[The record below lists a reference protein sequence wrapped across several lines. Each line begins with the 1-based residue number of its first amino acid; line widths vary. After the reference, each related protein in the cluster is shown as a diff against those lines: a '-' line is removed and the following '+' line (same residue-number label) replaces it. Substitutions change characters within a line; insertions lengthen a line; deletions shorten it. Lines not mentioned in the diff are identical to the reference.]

1 MTALKTS
8 SPRPARAYSALLT
21 ALVLCWV
28 AAFAPTALAQTFD
41 RGHVDVFYVTSH
53 GGELSLSMKED
64 VTGGGVQRS
73 GDDVVLHVS
82 DAAWSEA
89 TAGVDGIGQATY
101 FLPQSQNPEVIWPG
115 WDTQPVAADGYQAV
129 DFNFQDVSGPGQV
142 YIFETEGFGGIK
154 SVTNDGSY
162 NLRTGSVITQPYPA
176 HKHINWAFTHPGTY
190 RMTVYASAD
199 GQSSNAVTYTWQVG
213 GESAG
218 APAPSVSGG
227 GEAGGHSGG
236 HTGDHSGGHGDGHAG
251 GHHDGHGGEVDHTG
265 NQPGAPAPHAGEGS
279 APGSR
284 AGGGSAPGPRDGGAR
299 LGPAPKSAPPAGA
312 SGGASS
318 GSKPGGGNAQCTPG
332 LQPQIKD
339 DTTSPPQ
346 WRPAQGATFYL
357 SSNAE
362 VKLPSNVGTVPEGK
376 AWMIGATQVA
386 GVPWLGA
393 NTQHE
398 SMHEH
403 LASSVRWEITGFS
416 GPGPMTVYSQGQLG
430 QIVGEEWFRAAGGGF
445 QGSKAIPRNTH
456 VHPNWVFGAPGN
468 YQVNITQSAQLNNG
482 KKVSGNA
489 TLNFVVGG
497 NNPGGAL
504 SNGHFDL
511 GAVVNPE
518 GGECAGAGV
527 AGGAAGGAGSADSAG
542 NGADGADLAA
552 TEGLSE
558 EELAAQGLAA
568 DGTPLGNGFSS
579 AFANQNSK
587 LFNIA
592 AIVLGLGLLF
602 LGVAAAHFAVKK
614 AKAAD
619 EDDDAADAD
628 EEAGNSTTTTG
639 TQPPQPPKPPQ
650 TAMIPRV

>member
-1 MTALKTS
+1 MNALKIQ
-8 SPRPARAYSALLT
+8 SPRQDVARPASARPVSSQPVHKASALLA

-28 AAFAPTALAQTFD
+28 AAFAPRAMAQTFD

-64 VTGGGVQRS
+64 ITGGGVQRP

-101 FLPQSQNPEVIWPG
+101 FLPQSQNHDVIWPG
-115 WDTQPVAADGYQAV
+115 WDTQPVAADGYQSI
-129 DFNFQDVSGPGQV
+129 DFNFQDVSGPGEV

-162 NLRTGSVITQPYPA
+162 NLRTGSVINQPYPA

-190 RMTVYASAD
+190 QMTVYASAN

-213 GESAG
+213 GESG
-218 APAPSVSGG
+218 DAPAPAAPSGSQ
-227 GEAGGHSGG
+227 AGGHGGG
-236 HTGDHSGGHGDGHAG
+236 HNGGAGHAG
-251 GHHDGHGGEVDHTG
+251 NH
-265 NQPGAPAPHAGEGS
+265 PAAPAPQ
-279 APGSR
+279 
-284 AGGGSAPGPRDGGAR
+284 GGGGAAPGPRAGGAR
-299 LGPAPKSAPPAGA
+299 PGPAPKAAPPAGS
-312 SGGASS
+312 SGGSSSASNS
-318 GSKPGGGNAQCTPG
+318 GSGNAQCTPG

-339 DTTSPPQ
+339 DTTSPAQ

-362 VKLPSNVGTVPEGK
+362 VNLPSNVGTVPQGK

-403 LASSVRWEITGFS
+403 LASSVRWDITGFS

-430 QIVGEEWFRAAGGGF
+430 QIVGEEWFRAAGGGY

-456 VHPNWVFGAPGN
+456 VHPNWVFGAPGH

-489 TLNFVVGG
+489 TINFVVGG
-497 NNPGGAL
+497 NNPGGAF
-504 SNGHFDL
+504 SDGHFDL

-518 GGECAGAGV
+518 GGECAGGGV
-527 AGGAAGGAGSADSAG
+527 AGGGVAGAAGGAGGDAAAG
-542 NGADGADLAA
+542 Q
-552 TEGLSE
+552 GLSE

-568 DGTPLGNGFSS
+568 DGTPLAAGGFG
-579 AFANQNSK
+579 AGFAGQDSK

-602 LGVAAAHFAVKK
+602 LGIAAAHYAVKK
-614 AKAAD
+614 AKSAENAA
-619 EDDDAADAD
+619 ENTDDPGD
-628 EEAGNSTTTTG
+628 GSGGPG
-639 TQPPQPPKPPQ
+639 TDGPKPPQSPQPPQAPQ
-650 TAMIPRV
+650 TAMIPQV

>member
-1 MTALKTS
+1 MTALTTS
-8 SPRPARAYSALLT
+8 PPRPARRYSALLT

-28 AAFAPTALAQTFD
+28 AAFAPRAMAQTFD

-64 VTGGGVQRS
+64 ITGGGVQRP

-101 FLPQSQNPEVIWPG
+101 FLPQSQNHDVIWPG
-115 WDTQPVAADGYQAV
+115 WDTQPIAADGYQAV
-129 DFNFQDVSGPGQV
+129 DFNFQDVSGPGEV

-162 NLRTGSVITQPYPA
+162 NLRTGSVINQPYPA

-190 RMTVYASAD
+190 QMTVYASAD

-213 GESAG
+213 GEAGDAPAPAAPSGGGAAQGGGGHAGAGAGQPGNHGG
-218 APAPSVSGG
+218 APAPQGG
-227 GEAGGHSGG
+227 GQA
-236 HTGDHSGGHGDGHAG
+236 
-251 GHHDGHGGEVDHTG
+251 
-265 NQPGAPAPHAGEGS
+265 
-279 APGSR
+279 
-284 AGGGSAPGPRDGGAR
+284 APGPRAGGAR
-299 LGPAPKSAPPAGA
+299 PGPAPAPAPAA
-312 SGGASS
+312 PSGGSS
-318 GSKPGGGNAQCTPG
+318 SSSNSGGGNAQCTPG
-332 LQPQIKD
+332 LQPHIKD
-339 DTTSPPQ
+339 DTTSPAQ

-362 VKLPSNVGTVPEGK
+362 VNLPSNVGTVPEGK

-393 NTQHE
+393 NTQHQT
-398 SMHEH
+398 MHEH
-403 LASSVRWEITGFS
+403 LASSVRWDITGFS

-468 YQVNITQSAQLNNG
+468 YQVNITQSAQLSNG
-482 KKVSGNA
+482 KKVSGSA

-497 NNPGGAL
+497 NNPGGAF
-504 SNGHFDL
+504 SDGHFDL
-511 GAVVNPE
+511 GAIVNPE
-518 GGECAGAGV
+518 GGECAAAGV
-527 AGGAAGGAGSADSAG
+527 AGGAGAGAAGGA
-542 NGADGADLAA
+542 NADLAA
-552 TEGLSE
+552 AEGLSE

-568 DGTPLGNGFSS
+568 DGTPLAAGAFGTGFGG
-579 AFANQNSK
+579 QNSK

-602 LGVAAAHFAVKK
+602 LGIAAAHYAVKK
-614 AKAAD
+614 AKSAEDTD
-619 EDDDAADAD
+619 EPGDGPGGPGSD
-628 EEAGNSTTTTG
+628 GS
-639 TQPPQPPKPPQ
+639 QPPQPPQPPQAPQ
-650 TAMIPRV
+650 TAMIPQV

>member
-1 MTALKTS
+1 MTALTTS
-8 SPRPARAYSALLT
+8 PPRPARTYSALLT

-64 VTGGGVQRS
+64 ITGGGVQRP

-101 FLPQSQNPEVIWPG
+101 FLPQSQNHDVIWPG

-129 DFNFQDVSGPGQV
+129 DFNFQDVSGPGEV

-162 NLRTGSVITQPYPA
+162 NLRTGSVINQPYPA

-190 RMTVYASAD
+190 QMTVYATAS
-199 GQSSNAVTYTWQVG
+199 GQASNAVTYTWQVG
-213 GESAG
+213 GEAGDAPAPAAPSGGGATHGGGHAGAGAGQPGNTGNHGG
-218 APAPSVSGG
+218 APAPQGG
-227 GEAGGHSGG
+227 GQA
-236 HTGDHSGGHGDGHAG
+236 
-251 GHHDGHGGEVDHTG
+251 
-265 NQPGAPAPHAGEGS
+265 
-279 APGSR
+279 
-284 AGGGSAPGPRDGGAR
+284 APGPRAGGAR
-299 LGPAPKSAPPAGA
+299 PGPAQAPAPAA
-312 SGGASS
+312 PSGGGSSSASNS
-318 GSKPGGGNAQCTPG
+318 GGGNAQCTPG
-332 LQPQIKD
+332 LQPHIKD
-339 DTTSPPQ
+339 DTTSPAQ
-346 WRPAQGATFYL
+346 WRPAHNATFYL

-362 VKLPSNVGTVPEGK
+362 VNLPSNVGTVPEGK

-393 NTQHE
+393 NTQHP

-403 LASSVRWEITGFS
+403 LASSVRWDITGFS

-456 VHPNWVFGAPGN
+456 VHPNWVFGAPGH
-468 YQVNITQSAQLNNG
+468 YQVNITQSAQLSNG
-482 KKVSGNA
+482 KKVSGSA

-497 NNPGGAL
+497 NNPGGAF
-504 SNGHFDL
+504 SDGHFDL
-511 GAVVNPE
+511 GAIVNPD
-518 GGECAGAGV
+518 GGECAAAGV
-527 AGGAAGGAGSADSAG
+527 AGGGAGAGGAGGAADM
-542 NGADGADLAA
+542 AA
-552 TEGLSE
+552 AHGLSA

-568 DGTPLGNGFSS
+568 DGTPLAAGAFGTGFGG
-579 AFANQNSK
+579 QDSK

-602 LGVAAAHFAVKK
+602 LGIAAAHYAVRK
-614 AKAAD
+614 AKSAENSD
-619 EDDDAADAD
+619 EPGDGPGGPGSD
-628 EEAGNSTTTTG
+628 GS
-639 TQPPQPPKPPQ
+639 QPPQPPQPPQAPQ
-650 TAMIPRV
+650 TAMIPQV

>member
-1 MTALKTS
+1 MTALTTS
-8 SPRPARAYSALLT
+8 PPRPARRYSALLT

-28 AAFAPTALAQTFD
+28 AAFAPRAMAQTFD

-64 VTGGGVQRS
+64 ITGGGVQRP

-101 FLPQSQNPEVIWPG
+101 FLPQSQNHDVIWPG
-115 WDTQPVAADGYQAV
+115 WDTQPIAADGYQAV
-129 DFNFQDVSGPGQV
+129 DFNFQDVSGPGEV

-162 NLRTGSVITQPYPA
+162 NLRTGSVINQPYPA

-190 RMTVYASAD
+190 QMTVYATAS

-213 GESAG
+213 GEAGDAPAPAAPSGGGAAQGGGGHAGAGAGQPGHTGNHGG
-218 APAPSVSGG
+218 APAPQGG
-227 GEAGGHSGG
+227 GQA
-236 HTGDHSGGHGDGHAG
+236 
-251 GHHDGHGGEVDHTG
+251 
-265 NQPGAPAPHAGEGS
+265 
-279 APGSR
+279 
-284 AGGGSAPGPRDGGAR
+284 APGPRAGGAR
-299 LGPAPKSAPPAGA
+299 PGPAPAPAPAA
-312 SGGASS
+312 PSGGGSS
-318 GSKPGGGNAQCTPG
+318 SSSNSGGGNAQCTPG
-332 LQPQIKD
+332 LQPHIKD
-339 DTTSPPQ
+339 DTTSPAQ

-362 VKLPSNVGTVPEGK
+362 VNLPSNVGTVPEGK

-393 NTQHE
+393 NTQHQT
-398 SMHEH
+398 MHEH
-403 LASSVRWEITGFS
+403 LASSVRWDITGFS

-468 YQVNITQSAQLNNG
+468 YQVNITQSAQLSNG
-482 KKVSGNA
+482 KKVSGSA

-497 NNPGGAL
+497 NNPGGAF
-504 SNGHFDL
+504 SDGHFDL
-511 GAVVNPE
+511 GAIVNPE
-518 GGECAGAGV
+518 GGECAATGV
-527 AGGAAGGAGSADSAG
+527 AGGAGAGAAGGA
-542 NGADGADLAA
+542 NADLAA
-552 TEGLSE
+552 AEGLSE

-568 DGTPLGNGFSS
+568 DGTPLAAGAFGTGFGG
-579 AFANQNSK
+579 QNSK

-602 LGVAAAHFAVKK
+602 LGIAAAHYAVKK
-614 AKAAD
+614 AKSAEDTD
-619 EDDDAADAD
+619 EPGDGPGGPGSD
-628 EEAGNSTTTTG
+628 GS
-639 TQPPQPPKPPQ
+639 QPPQPPQPPQAPQ
-650 TAMIPRV
+650 TAMIPQV

>member
-1 MTALKTS
+1 MTALTTS
-8 SPRPARAYSALLT
+8 PPRPARRYSALLT

-28 AAFAPTALAQTFD
+28 AAFAPRAMAQTFD

-64 VTGGGVQRS
+64 ITGGGVQRP

-101 FLPQSQNPEVIWPG
+101 FLPQSQNHDVIWPG
-115 WDTQPVAADGYQAV
+115 WDTQPIAADGYQAV
-129 DFNFQDVSGPGQV
+129 DFNFQDVSGPGEV

-154 SVTNDGSY
+154 SVNNDGSY
-162 NLRTGSVITQPYPA
+162 NLRTGSVINQPYPA

-190 RMTVYASAD
+190 QMTVYASAD

-213 GESAG
+213 GEAGDAPAPAAPSGGGAAQGGGGHAGAGAGQPGNHGG
-218 APAPSVSGG
+218 APAPQGGGHAAAGPRAGGARPGPAPAPAPAAPSGG
-227 GEAGGHSGG
+227 G
-236 HTGDHSGGHGDGHAG
+236 
-251 GHHDGHGGEVDHTG
+251 
-265 NQPGAPAPHAGEGS
+265 
-279 APGSR
+279 
-284 AGGGSAPGPRDGGAR
+284 
-299 LGPAPKSAPPAGA
+299 
-312 SGGASS
+312 SS
-318 GSKPGGGNAQCTPG
+318 SSNSGGGNAQCTPG
-332 LQPQIKD
+332 LQPHIKD
-339 DTTSPPQ
+339 DTTSPAQ

-362 VKLPSNVGTVPEGK
+362 VNLPSNVGTVPEGK

-393 NTQHE
+393 NTQHQT
-398 SMHEH
+398 MHEH
-403 LASSVRWEITGFS
+403 LASSVRWDITGFS

-468 YQVNITQSAQLNNG
+468 YQVNITQSAQLSNG
-482 KKVSGNA
+482 KKVSGSA

-497 NNPGGAL
+497 NNPGGAF
-504 SNGHFDL
+504 SDGHFDL
-511 GAVVNPE
+511 GAIVNPE
-518 GGECAGAGV
+518 GGECAATGV
-527 AGGAAGGAGSADSAG
+527 AGGAGAGAAGGA
-542 NGADGADLAA
+542 NADLAA
-552 TEGLSE
+552 AEGLSE

-568 DGTPLGNGFSS
+568 DGTPLAAGAFGTGFGG
-579 AFANQNSK
+579 QNSK

-602 LGVAAAHFAVKK
+602 LGIAAAHYAVKK
-614 AKAAD
+614 AKSAEDTD
-619 EDDDAADAD
+619 EPGDGPGGPGSD
-628 EEAGNSTTTTG
+628 GS
-639 TQPPQPPKPPQ
+639 QPPQPPQPPQAPQ
-650 TAMIPRV
+650 TAMIPQV

>member
-1 MTALKTS
+1 MTALHTV
-8 SPRPARAYSALLT
+8 SPRPARTYSALLT

-64 VTGGGVQRS
+64 ITGGGVQRP

-101 FLPQSQNPEVIWPG
+101 FLPQSQNHDVIWPG

-129 DFNFQDVSGPGQV
+129 DFNFQDVSGPGEV

-162 NLRTGSVITQPYPA
+162 NLRTGSVINQPYPA

-190 RMTVYASAD
+190 QMTVYASAN

-213 GESAG
+213 GEAG
-218 APAPSVSGG
+218 DALAPAAPG
-227 GEAGGHSGG
+227 
-236 HTGDHSGGHGDGHAG
+236 GHAG
-251 GHHDGHGGEVDHTG
+251 GHGGGQAGGHAGQGGHAG
-265 NQPGAPAPHAGEGS
+265 NQPGAPAPQ
-279 APGSR
+279 
-284 AGGGSAPGPRDGGAR
+284 GGGGAAPGPRAGGAHV
-299 LGPAPKSAPPAGA
+299 GPAPKSAPPAGA
-312 SGGASS
+312 PGGSSSASTS
-318 GSKPGGGNAQCTPG
+318 GGGNAQCTPG

-362 VKLPSNVGTVPEGK
+362 VNLPSTVGTVPEGK
-376 AWMIGATQVA
+376 AWMVGATQVA

-393 NTQHE
+393 NTQHQ

-403 LASSVRWEITGFS
+403 LASAVRWDITGFS

-430 QIVGEEWFRAAGGGF
+430 QIVGEEWFRAAGGGY

-456 VHPNWVFGAPGN
+456 VHPNWVFGAPGR

-497 NNPGGAL
+497 SNPGGAF
-504 SNGHFDL
+504 SDGHFDL
-511 GAVVNPE
+511 GAVVNPD
-518 GGECAGAGV
+518 GGECAGAGI
-527 AGGAAGGAGSADSAG
+527 AGGGAAGGAGG
-542 NGADGADLAA
+542 GADADLAA

-558 EELAAQGLAA
+558 EQLAAQGLAA

-579 AFANQNSK
+579 ALAGQDSK

-602 LGVAAAHFAVKK
+602 LGVAAAHFAIKK
-614 AKAAD
+614 SKA
-619 EDDDAADAD
+619 EGDDASPESADGAD
-628 EEAGNSTTTTG
+628 GDPKAQTATTG
-639 TQPPQPPKPPQ
+639 TQPPQPPQPPQ
-650 TAMIPRV
+650 TAMIPQV

>member
-1 MTALKTS
+1 MTALTTS
-8 SPRPARAYSALLT
+8 PPRPARRYSALLT

-28 AAFAPTALAQTFD
+28 AAFAPRAMAQTFD

-64 VTGGGVQRS
+64 ITGGGVQRP

-101 FLPQSQNPEVIWPG
+101 FLPQSQNHDVIWPG
-115 WDTQPVAADGYQAV
+115 WDTQPIAADGYQAV
-129 DFNFQDVSGPGQV
+129 DFNFQDVSGPGEV

-162 NLRTGSVITQPYPA
+162 NLRTGSVINQPYPA

-190 RMTVYASAD
+190 QMTVYATAS

-213 GESAG
+213 GEAG
-218 APAPSVSGG
+218 DAPAPAAPSGG
-227 GEAGGHSGG
+227 GAAQGGG
-236 HTGDHSGGHGDGHAG
+236 GHAG
-251 GHHDGHGGEVDHTG
+251 AGAGQPGNHGG
-265 NQPGAPAPHAGEGS
+265 AS
-279 APGSR
+279 APQ
-284 AGGGSAPGPRDGGAR
+284 GGGHAAPGPRAGGAR
-299 LGPAPKSAPPAGA
+299 PGPAPAPAPAA
-312 SGGASS
+312 PSGGGSS
-318 GSKPGGGNAQCTPG
+318 SSSTSGGGNAQCTPG
-332 LQPQIKD
+332 LQPHIKD
-339 DTTSPPQ
+339 DTTSPAQ

-362 VKLPSNVGTVPEGK
+362 VNLPSNVGTVPEGK

-393 NTQHE
+393 NTQHQT
-398 SMHEH
+398 MHEH
-403 LASSVRWEITGFS
+403 LASSVRWDITGFS

-468 YQVNITQSAQLNNG
+468 YQVNITQSAQLSNG
-482 KKVSGNA
+482 KKVSGSA

-497 NNPGGAL
+497 NNPGGAF
-504 SNGHFDL
+504 SDGHFDL
-511 GAVVNPE
+511 GAIVNPE
-518 GGECAGAGV
+518 GGECAATGV
-527 AGGAAGGAGSADSAG
+527 AGGAGAGAAGGA
-542 NGADGADLAA
+542 NADLAA
-552 TEGLSE
+552 AEGLSE
-558 EELAAQGLAA
+558 EELAVQGLAA
-568 DGTPLGNGFSS
+568 DGTPLAAGAFSTGFGG
-579 AFANQNSK
+579 QNSK

-602 LGVAAAHFAVKK
+602 LGIAAAHYAVKK
-614 AKAAD
+614 AKSAEDTD
-619 EDDDAADAD
+619 EPGDGPGGPGSD
-628 EEAGNSTTTTG
+628 GS
-639 TQPPQPPKPPQ
+639 QPPQPPQAPQ
-650 TAMIPRV
+650 TAMIPQV

>member
-1 MTALKTS
+1 MTALTTS
-8 SPRPARAYSALLT
+8 PPRPVRTYSALLT

-28 AAFAPTALAQTFD
+28 AAFAPRAMAQTFD

-64 VTGGGVQRS
+64 ITGGGVQRP

-101 FLPQSQNPEVIWPG
+101 FLPQSQNHDVIWPG
-115 WDTQPVAADGYQAV
+115 WDTQPIAADGYQAV
-129 DFNFQDVSGPGQV
+129 DFNFQDVSGPGEV

-162 NLRTGSVITQPYPA
+162 NLRTGSVINQPYPA

-190 RMTVYASAD
+190 QMTVYATAS

-213 GESAG
+213 GEAGDAPAPAAPSGGGAAQGGGGHAGAGVGQPGNHGG
-218 APAPSVSGG
+218 APAPQGG
-227 GEAGGHSGG
+227 G
-236 HTGDHSGGHGDGHAG
+236 HA
-251 GHHDGHGGEVDHTG
+251 
-265 NQPGAPAPHAGEGS
+265 
-279 APGSR
+279 
-284 AGGGSAPGPRDGGAR
+284 APGPRAGGAR
-299 LGPAPKSAPPAGA
+299 PGPAPAPAPAA
-312 SGGASS
+312 PSGGGSS
-318 GSKPGGGNAQCTPG
+318 SSNNSGGGNAQCTPG
-332 LQPQIKD
+332 LQPHIKD
-339 DTTSPPQ
+339 DTTSPAQ

-362 VKLPSNVGTVPEGK
+362 VNLPSNVGTVPEGK

-393 NTQHE
+393 NTQHQT
-398 SMHEH
+398 MHEH
-403 LASSVRWEITGFS
+403 LASSVRWDITGFS

-468 YQVNITQSAQLNNG
+468 YQVNITQSAQLSNG
-482 KKVSGNA
+482 KKVSGSA

-497 NNPGGAL
+497 NNPGGAF
-504 SNGHFDL
+504 SDGHFDL
-511 GAVVNPE
+511 GAIVNPE
-518 GGECAGAGV
+518 GGECAAAGV
-527 AGGAAGGAGSADSAG
+527 AGGAGAGAAGGA
-542 NGADGADLAA
+542 NADLAA
-552 TEGLSE
+552 AEGLSE

-568 DGTPLGNGFSS
+568 DGTPLAAGAFGTGFGG
-579 AFANQNSK
+579 QNSK

-602 LGVAAAHFAVKK
+602 LGIAAAHYAVKK
-614 AKAAD
+614 AKSAEDTD
-619 EDDDAADAD
+619 EPGDGPGGPGSD
-628 EEAGNSTTTTG
+628 GS
-639 TQPPQPPKPPQ
+639 QPPQPPQAPQ
-650 TAMIPRV
+650 TAMIPQV

>member
-1 MTALKTS
+1 MTALTTS
-8 SPRPARAYSALLT
+8 PPRPVRTYSALLT

-28 AAFAPTALAQTFD
+28 AAFAPRAMAQTFD

-64 VTGGGVQRS
+64 ITGGGVQRP

-89 TAGVDGIGQATY
+89 TAGVDGIGQAMY
-101 FLPQSQNPEVIWPG
+101 FLPQSQNHDVIWPG
-115 WDTQPVAADGYQAV
+115 WDTQPIAADGYQAV
-129 DFNFQDVSGPGQV
+129 DFNFQDVSGPGEV

-162 NLRTGSVITQPYPA
+162 NLRTGSVINQPYPA

-190 RMTVYASAD
+190 QMTVYATAS

-213 GESAG
+213 GEAGDAPAPAAPSGGGAAQGGGGHAGVGAGQPGNHGG
-218 APAPSVSGG
+218 APAPQGG
-227 GEAGGHSGG
+227 GQA
-236 HTGDHSGGHGDGHAG
+236 
-251 GHHDGHGGEVDHTG
+251 
-265 NQPGAPAPHAGEGS
+265 
-279 APGSR
+279 
-284 AGGGSAPGPRDGGAR
+284 APGPRAGGAR
-299 LGPAPKSAPPAGA
+299 PGPAPAPAPAA
-312 SGGASS
+312 PSGGGSS
-318 GSKPGGGNAQCTPG
+318 SSSNSGGGNAQCTPG
-332 LQPQIKD
+332 LQPHIKD
-339 DTTSPPQ
+339 DTTSPAQ

-362 VKLPSNVGTVPEGK
+362 VNLPSNVGTVPEGK

-393 NTQHE
+393 NTQHQT
-398 SMHEH
+398 MHEH
-403 LASSVRWEITGFS
+403 LASSVRWDITGFS

-468 YQVNITQSAQLNNG
+468 YQVNITQSAQLSNG
-482 KKVSGNA
+482 KKVSGSA

-497 NNPGGAL
+497 NNPGGAF
-504 SNGHFDL
+504 SDGHFDL
-511 GAVVNPE
+511 GAIVNPE
-518 GGECAGAGV
+518 GGECAATGV
-527 AGGAAGGAGSADSAG
+527 AGGAGAGAAGGA
-542 NGADGADLAA
+542 NADLAA
-552 TEGLSE
+552 AEGLSE

-568 DGTPLGNGFSS
+568 DGTPLAAGAFGTGFGG
-579 AFANQNSK
+579 QNSK

-602 LGVAAAHFAVKK
+602 LGIAAAHYAVKK
-614 AKAAD
+614 AKSAEDTD
-619 EDDDAADAD
+619 EPGDGPGGPGSD
-628 EEAGNSTTTTG
+628 GS
-639 TQPPQPPKPPQ
+639 QPPQPPQPPQAPQ
-650 TAMIPRV
+650 TAMIPQV

>member
-1 MTALKTS
+1 MTALTTS
-8 SPRPARAYSALLT
+8 PPRPARRYSALLT

-28 AAFAPTALAQTFD
+28 AAFAPRAMAQTFD

-64 VTGGGVQRS
+64 ITGGGVQRP

-101 FLPQSQNPEVIWPG
+101 FLPQSQNHDVIWPG
-115 WDTQPVAADGYQAV
+115 WDTQPIAADGYQAV
-129 DFNFQDVSGPGQV
+129 DFNFQDVSGPGEV

-162 NLRTGSVITQPYPA
+162 NLRTGSVINQPYPA

-190 RMTVYASAD
+190 QMTVYATAS

-213 GESAG
+213 GEAGDAPAPAAPSGGGAAQGGGGHAGAGAGQPGHTGNHGG
-218 APAPSVSGG
+218 APAPQGG
-227 GEAGGHSGG
+227 G
-236 HTGDHSGGHGDGHAG
+236 HA
-251 GHHDGHGGEVDHTG
+251 
-265 NQPGAPAPHAGEGS
+265 
-279 APGSR
+279 
-284 AGGGSAPGPRDGGAR
+284 APGPRAGGAR
-299 LGPAPKSAPPAGA
+299 PGPAPAPAPAVP
-312 SGGASS
+312 SGGGSS
-318 GSKPGGGNAQCTPG
+318 SSNSGGGNAQCTPG
-332 LQPQIKD
+332 LQPHIKD
-339 DTTSPPQ
+339 DTTSPAQ

-362 VKLPSNVGTVPEGK
+362 VNLPSNVGTVPEGK

-393 NTQHE
+393 NTQHQT
-398 SMHEH
+398 MHEH
-403 LASSVRWEITGFS
+403 LASSVRWDITGFS

-468 YQVNITQSAQLNNG
+468 YQVNITQSAQLSNG
-482 KKVSGNA
+482 KKVSGSA

-497 NNPGGAL
+497 NNPGGAF
-504 SNGHFDL
+504 SDGHFDL
-511 GAVVNPE
+511 GAIVNPE
-518 GGECAGAGV
+518 GGECAAAGV
-527 AGGAAGGAGSADSAG
+527 AGGAGAGAAGGA
-542 NGADGADLAA
+542 NADLAA
-552 TEGLSE
+552 AEGLSE

-568 DGTPLGNGFSS
+568 DGTPLAAGAFGTGFGG
-579 AFANQNSK
+579 QNSK

-602 LGVAAAHFAVKK
+602 LGIAAAHYAVKK
-614 AKAAD
+614 AKSAEDTD
-619 EDDDAADAD
+619 EPGDGPGGPGSD
-628 EEAGNSTTTTG
+628 GS
-639 TQPPQPPKPPQ
+639 QPPQPPQPPQAPQ
-650 TAMIPRV
+650 TAMIPQV

>member
-1 MTALKTS
+1 MTALTTS
-8 SPRPARAYSALLT
+8 PPRPARRYSALLT

-28 AAFAPTALAQTFD
+28 AAFAPRAMAQTFD

-64 VTGGGVQRS
+64 ITGGGVQRP

-101 FLPQSQNPEVIWPG
+101 FLPQSQNHDVIWPG
-115 WDTQPVAADGYQAV
+115 WDTQPIAADGYQAV
-129 DFNFQDVSGPGQV
+129 DFNFQDVSGPGEV

-162 NLRTGSVITQPYPA
+162 NLRTGSVINQPYPA

-190 RMTVYASAD
+190 QMTVYATAS

-213 GESAG
+213 GEAGDAPAPAAPSGGGAAQGGGGHAGAGAGQPGHTGNHGG
-218 APAPSVSGG
+218 APAPQGG
-227 GEAGGHSGG
+227 G
-236 HTGDHSGGHGDGHAG
+236 HA
-251 GHHDGHGGEVDHTG
+251 
-265 NQPGAPAPHAGEGS
+265 
-279 APGSR
+279 
-284 AGGGSAPGPRDGGAR
+284 APGPRAGGAR
-299 LGPAPKSAPPAGA
+299 PGPAPAPAPAVP
-312 SGGASS
+312 SGGGSS
-318 GSKPGGGNAQCTPG
+318 SSSNSGGGNAQCTPG
-332 LQPQIKD
+332 LQPHIKD
-339 DTTSPPQ
+339 DTTSPAQ

-362 VKLPSNVGTVPEGK
+362 VNLPSNVGTVPEGK

-393 NTQHE
+393 NTQHQT
-398 SMHEH
+398 MHEH
-403 LASSVRWEITGFS
+403 LASSVRWDITGFS

-468 YQVNITQSAQLNNG
+468 YQVNITQSAQLSNG
-482 KKVSGNA
+482 KKVSGSA

-497 NNPGGAL
+497 NNPGGAF
-504 SNGHFDL
+504 SDGHFDL
-511 GAVVNPE
+511 GAIVNPE
-518 GGECAGAGV
+518 GGECAAAGV
-527 AGGAAGGAGSADSAG
+527 AGGAGAGAAGGA
-542 NGADGADLAA
+542 NADLAA
-552 TEGLSE
+552 AEGLSE

-568 DGTPLGNGFSS
+568 DGTPLAAGAFGTGFGG
-579 AFANQNSK
+579 QNSK

-602 LGVAAAHFAVKK
+602 LGIAAAHYAVKK
-614 AKAAD
+614 AKSAEDTD
-619 EDDDAADAD
+619 EPGDGPGGPGSD
-628 EEAGNSTTTTG
+628 GS
-639 TQPPQPPKPPQ
+639 QPPQPPQPPQAPQ
-650 TAMIPRV
+650 TAMIPQV

>member
-1 MTALKTS
+1 MTALTTS
-8 SPRPARAYSALLT
+8 PPRPVRTYSALLT

-28 AAFAPTALAQTFD
+28 AAFAPRAMAQTFD

-64 VTGGGVQRS
+64 ITGGGVQRP

-101 FLPQSQNPEVIWPG
+101 FLPQSQNHDVIWPG
-115 WDTQPVAADGYQAV
+115 WDTQPIAADGYQAV
-129 DFNFQDVSGPGQV
+129 DFNFQDVSGPGEV

-162 NLRTGSVITQPYPA
+162 NLRTGSVINQPYPA

-190 RMTVYASAD
+190 QMTVYASAD

-213 GESAG
+213 GEAGDAPAPAAPSGGGAAQGGGGHAGAGAGQPGNHGG
-218 APAPSVSGG
+218 APAPQGG
-227 GEAGGHSGG
+227 G
-236 HTGDHSGGHGDGHAG
+236 HA
-251 GHHDGHGGEVDHTG
+251 
-265 NQPGAPAPHAGEGS
+265 
-279 APGSR
+279 
-284 AGGGSAPGPRDGGAR
+284 APGPRAGGAR
-299 LGPAPKSAPPAGA
+299 PGPAPAPAPAA
-312 SGGASS
+312 PSGGGSS
-318 GSKPGGGNAQCTPG
+318 SSNSGGGNAQCTPG
-332 LQPQIKD
+332 LQPHIKD
-339 DTTSPPQ
+339 DTTSPAQ

-362 VKLPSNVGTVPEGK
+362 VNLPSNVGTVPEGK

-393 NTQHE
+393 NTQHQT
-398 SMHEH
+398 MHEH
-403 LASSVRWEITGFS
+403 LASSVRWDITGFS

-468 YQVNITQSAQLNNG
+468 YQVNITQSAQLSNG
-482 KKVSGNA
+482 KKVSGSA

-497 NNPGGAL
+497 NNPGGAF
-504 SNGHFDL
+504 SDGHFDL
-511 GAVVNPE
+511 GAIVNPE
-518 GGECAGAGV
+518 GGECAATGV
-527 AGGAAGGAGSADSAG
+527 AGGAGASAAGGA
-542 NGADGADLAA
+542 NADLAA
-552 TEGLSE
+552 AEGLSE

-568 DGTPLGNGFSS
+568 DGTPLAAGGFGIG
-579 AFANQNSK
+579 FGGQNSK

-602 LGVAAAHFAVKK
+602 LGIAAAHYAVKK
-614 AKAAD
+614 AKSAEDTD
-619 EDDDAADAD
+619 EPGDGPGGPGSD
-628 EEAGNSTTTTG
+628 GS
-639 TQPPQPPKPPQ
+639 QPPQPPQPPQAPQ
-650 TAMIPRV
+650 TAMIPQV

>member
-1 MTALKTS
+1 MTALTTS
-8 SPRPARAYSALLT
+8 PPRPVRTYSALLT

-28 AAFAPTALAQTFD
+28 AAFAPRAMAQTFD

-64 VTGGGVQRS
+64 ITGGGVQRP

-101 FLPQSQNPEVIWPG
+101 FLPQSQNHDVIWPG
-115 WDTQPVAADGYQAV
+115 WDTQPIAADGYQAV
-129 DFNFQDVSGPGQV
+129 DFNFQDVSGPGEV

-162 NLRTGSVITQPYPA
+162 NLRTGSVINQPYPA

-190 RMTVYASAD
+190 QMTVYASAD

-213 GESAG
+213 GEAGDAPAPAAPSGGGAAQGGGGHAGAGAGQSGNHGG
-218 APAPSVSGG
+218 APAPQGG
-227 GEAGGHSGG
+227 G
-236 HTGDHSGGHGDGHAG
+236 HA
-251 GHHDGHGGEVDHTG
+251 
-265 NQPGAPAPHAGEGS
+265 
-279 APGSR
+279 
-284 AGGGSAPGPRDGGAR
+284 APGPRAGGAR
-299 LGPAPKSAPPAGA
+299 PGPAPAPAPAA
-312 SGGASS
+312 PSGGGSS
-318 GSKPGGGNAQCTPG
+318 SSNSGGGNAQCTPG
-332 LQPQIKD
+332 LQPHIKD
-339 DTTSPPQ
+339 DTTSPAQ

-362 VKLPSNVGTVPEGK
+362 VNLPSNVGTVPEGK

-393 NTQHE
+393 NTQHQT
-398 SMHEH
+398 MHEH
-403 LASSVRWEITGFS
+403 LASSVRWDITGFS

-468 YQVNITQSAQLNNG
+468 YQVNITQSAQLSNG
-482 KKVSGNA
+482 KKVSGSA

-497 NNPGGAL
+497 NNPGGAF
-504 SNGHFDL
+504 SDGHFDL
-511 GAVVNPE
+511 GAIVNPE
-518 GGECAGAGV
+518 GGECAAAGV
-527 AGGAAGGAGSADSAG
+527 AGGAGAGAAGGA
-542 NGADGADLAA
+542 NADLAA
-552 TEGLSE
+552 AEGLSE

-568 DGTPLGNGFSS
+568 DGTPLAAGAFGTGFGG
-579 AFANQNSK
+579 QNSK

-602 LGVAAAHFAVKK
+602 LGIAAAHYAVKK
-614 AKAAD
+614 AKSAEDTD
-619 EDDDAADAD
+619 EPGDGPGGPGSD
-628 EEAGNSTTTTG
+628 GS
-639 TQPPQPPKPPQ
+639 QPPQPPQPPQAPQ
-650 TAMIPRV
+650 TAMIPQV

>member
-1 MTALKTS
+1 MTALTTS
-8 SPRPARAYSALLT
+8 PPRPVRTYSALLT

-28 AAFAPTALAQTFD
+28 AAFAPRAMAQTFD

-64 VTGGGVQRS
+64 ITGGGVQRP

-101 FLPQSQNPEVIWPG
+101 FLPQSQNHDVIWPG
-115 WDTQPVAADGYQAV
+115 WDTQPIAADGYQAV
-129 DFNFQDVSGPGQV
+129 DFNFQDVSGPGEV

-162 NLRTGSVITQPYPA
+162 NLRTGSVINQPYPA

-190 RMTVYASAD
+190 QMTVYATAS

-213 GESAG
+213 GEAGDAPAPAAPSGGGAAQGGGGHAGAGAGQPGNHGG
-218 APAPSVSGG
+218 APAPQGG
-227 GEAGGHSGG
+227 G
-236 HTGDHSGGHGDGHAG
+236 HA
-251 GHHDGHGGEVDHTG
+251 
-265 NQPGAPAPHAGEGS
+265 
-279 APGSR
+279 
-284 AGGGSAPGPRDGGAR
+284 APGPRAGGAR
-299 LGPAPKSAPPAGA
+299 PGPAPAPAPAA
-312 SGGASS
+312 PSGGGSS
-318 GSKPGGGNAQCTPG
+318 SSSNSGGGNAQCTPG
-332 LQPQIKD
+332 LQPHIKD
-339 DTTSPPQ
+339 DTTSPAQ

-362 VKLPSNVGTVPEGK
+362 VNLPSNVGTVPEGK

-393 NTQHE
+393 NTQHQT
-398 SMHEH
+398 MHEH
-403 LASSVRWEITGFS
+403 LASSVRWDITGFS

-468 YQVNITQSAQLNNG
+468 YQVNITQSAQLSNG
-482 KKVSGNA
+482 KKVSGSA

-497 NNPGGAL
+497 NNPGGAF
-504 SNGHFDL
+504 SDGHFDL
-511 GAVVNPE
+511 GAIVNPE
-518 GGECAGAGV
+518 GGECAATGV
-527 AGGAAGGAGSADSAG
+527 AGGAGAGAAGGA
-542 NGADGADLAA
+542 NADLAA
-552 TEGLSE
+552 AEGLSE

-568 DGTPLGNGFSS
+568 DGTPLAAGAFGTGFGG
-579 AFANQNSK
+579 QNSK

-602 LGVAAAHFAVKK
+602 LGIAAAHYAVKK
-614 AKAAD
+614 AKSAEDTD
-619 EDDDAADAD
+619 EPGDGPGGPGSD
-628 EEAGNSTTTTG
+628 GS
-639 TQPPQPPKPPQ
+639 QPPQPPQPPQAPQ
-650 TAMIPRV
+650 TAMIPQV

>member
-1 MTALKTS
+1 MTALTTS
-8 SPRPARAYSALLT
+8 PPRPVRTYSALLT

-28 AAFAPTALAQTFD
+28 AAFAPRAMAQTFD

-64 VTGGGVQRS
+64 ITGGGVQRP

-101 FLPQSQNPEVIWPG
+101 FLPQSQNHDVIWPG
-115 WDTQPVAADGYQAV
+115 WDTQPIAADGYQAV
-129 DFNFQDVSGPGQV
+129 DFNFQDVSGPGEV

-162 NLRTGSVITQPYPA
+162 NLRTGSVINQPYPA

-190 RMTVYASAD
+190 QMTVYASAD

-213 GESAG
+213 GEAGDAPAPAAPSGGGAAQGGGGHAGAGAGQPGNHGG
-218 APAPSVSGG
+218 APAPQGG
-227 GEAGGHSGG
+227 GQA
-236 HTGDHSGGHGDGHAG
+236 
-251 GHHDGHGGEVDHTG
+251 
-265 NQPGAPAPHAGEGS
+265 
-279 APGSR
+279 
-284 AGGGSAPGPRDGGAR
+284 APGPRAGGAR
-299 LGPAPKSAPPAGA
+299 PGPAPAPAPAA
-312 SGGASS
+312 PSGGSS
-318 GSKPGGGNAQCTPG
+318 SSSNSGGGNAQCTPG
-332 LQPQIKD
+332 LQPHIKD
-339 DTTSPPQ
+339 DTTSPAQ

-362 VKLPSNVGTVPEGK
+362 VNLPSNVGTVPEGK

-393 NTQHE
+393 NTQHQT
-398 SMHEH
+398 MHEH
-403 LASSVRWEITGFS
+403 LASSVRWDITGFS

-468 YQVNITQSAQLNNG
+468 YQVNITQSAQLSNG
-482 KKVSGNA
+482 KKVSGSA

-497 NNPGGAL
+497 NNPGGAF
-504 SNGHFDL
+504 SDGHFDL
-511 GAVVNPE
+511 GAIVNPE
-518 GGECAGAGV
+518 GGECAAAGV
-527 AGGAAGGAGSADSAG
+527 AGGAGAGAAGGA
-542 NGADGADLAA
+542 NADLAA
-552 TEGLSE
+552 AEGLSE

-568 DGTPLGNGFSS
+568 DGTPLAAGAFGTGFGG
-579 AFANQNSK
+579 QNSK

-602 LGVAAAHFAVKK
+602 LGIAAAHYAVKK
-614 AKAAD
+614 AKSAEDTD
-619 EDDDAADAD
+619 EPGDGPGGPGSD
-628 EEAGNSTTTTG
+628 GS
-639 TQPPQPPKPPQ
+639 QPPQPPQPPQTPQ
-650 TAMIPRV
+650 TAMIPQV

>member
-1 MTALKTS
+1 MTALTTS
-8 SPRPARAYSALLT
+8 PPRPARTYSALLT

-28 AAFAPTALAQTFD
+28 AAFAPRAIAQTFD

-64 VTGGGVQRS
+64 ITGGGVQRP

-101 FLPQSQNPEVIWPG
+101 FLPQSQNHDVIWPG

-129 DFNFQDVSGPGQV
+129 DFNFQDVSGPGEV

-162 NLRTGSVITQPYPA
+162 NLRTGSVINQPYPA

-190 RMTVYASAD
+190 QMTVYATAS

-213 GESAG
+213 GEAGDAPAPAAPSGGGAAQGGGGHAGAGAGQPGHTGNHGG
-218 APAPSVSGG
+218 APAPQGG
-227 GEAGGHSGG
+227 G
-236 HTGDHSGGHGDGHAG
+236 HA
-251 GHHDGHGGEVDHTG
+251 
-265 NQPGAPAPHAGEGS
+265 
-279 APGSR
+279 
-284 AGGGSAPGPRDGGAR
+284 APGPRAGGAR
-299 LGPAPKSAPPAGA
+299 PGPAPAPAPAA
-312 SGGASS
+312 PSGGGSS
-318 GSKPGGGNAQCTPG
+318 SSSNSGGGNAQCTPG
-332 LQPQIKD
+332 LQPHIKD
-339 DTTSPPQ
+339 DTTSPAQ

-362 VKLPSNVGTVPEGK
+362 VNLPSNVGTVPEGK

-393 NTQHE
+393 NTQHQT
-398 SMHEH
+398 MHEH
-403 LASSVRWEITGFS
+403 LASSVRWDITGFS

-468 YQVNITQSAQLNNG
+468 YQVNITQSAQLSNG
-482 KKVSGNA
+482 KKVSGSA

-497 NNPGGAL
+497 NNPGGAF
-504 SNGHFDL
+504 SDGHFDL
-511 GAVVNPE
+511 GAIVNPE
-518 GGECAGAGV
+518 GGECAAAGV
-527 AGGAAGGAGSADSAG
+527 AGGAGAGAAGGA
-542 NGADGADLAA
+542 NADLAA
-552 TEGLSE
+552 AGGLSE

-568 DGTPLGNGFSS
+568 DGTPLAAGAFGTGFGG
-579 AFANQNSK
+579 QNSK

-602 LGVAAAHFAVKK
+602 LGIAAAHYAVKK
-614 AKAAD
+614 AKSAEDTD
-619 EDDDAADAD
+619 EPGDGPGGPGSD
-628 EEAGNSTTTTG
+628 GS
-639 TQPPQPPKPPQ
+639 QPPQPPQPPQAPQ
-650 TAMIPRV
+650 TAMIPQV

>member
-1 MTALKTS
+1 MTALTTS
-8 SPRPARAYSALLT
+8 PPRPVRTYSALLT

-28 AAFAPTALAQTFD
+28 AAFAPRAMAQTFD

-64 VTGGGVQRS
+64 ITGGGVQRP

-101 FLPQSQNPEVIWPG
+101 FLPQSQNHDVIWPG
-115 WDTQPVAADGYQAV
+115 WDTQPIAADGYQAV
-129 DFNFQDVSGPGQV
+129 DFNFQDVSGPGEV

-162 NLRTGSVITQPYPA
+162 NLRTGSVINQPYPA

-190 RMTVYASAD
+190 QMTVYASAD

-213 GESAG
+213 GEAGDAPAPAAPSGGGAAQGGGGHAGAGAGQPGHTGNHGG
-218 APAPSVSGG
+218 APAPQGG
-227 GEAGGHSGG
+227 G
-236 HTGDHSGGHGDGHAG
+236 HA
-251 GHHDGHGGEVDHTG
+251 
-265 NQPGAPAPHAGEGS
+265 
-279 APGSR
+279 
-284 AGGGSAPGPRDGGAR
+284 APGPRAGGAR
-299 LGPAPKSAPPAGA
+299 PGPAPAPAPAA
-312 SGGASS
+312 PSGGGSS
-318 GSKPGGGNAQCTPG
+318 SSNSGGGNAQCTPG
-332 LQPQIKD
+332 LQPHIKD
-339 DTTSPPQ
+339 DTTSPAQ

-362 VKLPSNVGTVPEGK
+362 VNLPSNVGTVPEGK

-393 NTQHE
+393 NTQHQT
-398 SMHEH
+398 MHEH
-403 LASSVRWEITGFS
+403 LASSVRWDITGFS

-468 YQVNITQSAQLNNG
+468 YQVNITQSAQLSNG
-482 KKVSGNA
+482 KKVSGSA

-497 NNPGGAL
+497 NNPGGAF
-504 SNGHFDL
+504 SDGHFDL
-511 GAVVNPE
+511 GAIVNPE
-518 GGECAGAGV
+518 GGECAATGV
-527 AGGAAGGAGSADSAG
+527 AGGAGAGAAGGA
-542 NGADGADLAA
+542 NADLAA
-552 TEGLSE
+552 AEGLSE

-568 DGTPLGNGFSS
+568 DGTPLAAGAFGTGFGG
-579 AFANQNSK
+579 QNSK

-602 LGVAAAHFAVKK
+602 LGIAAAHYAVKK
-614 AKAAD
+614 AKSAEDTD
-619 EDDDAADAD
+619 EPGDGPGGPGSD
-628 EEAGNSTTTTG
+628 GS
-639 TQPPQPPKPPQ
+639 QPPQPPQPPQAPQ
-650 TAMIPRV
+650 TAMIPQV